1 MVVNNLRVIMVLCF
15 AAAFSAGVLA
25 GKVWERSIVK
35 AEASP
40 PVVVAPP
47 VPAPVPQ
54 PTAQPPRDPAPPT
67 PELGWLRELNLTA
80 QQSEQMR
87 AIWSAVTK
95 NAPMNHGKREALRKE
110 RDEAIKALLSDE
122 QRKQQTAVLAQYEAK
137 NEEIGQKMHVEQEVQ
152 RKQRDEAVKALMS
165 EEQRKLYDALKSNY
179 DAKTEELNKEWKKSF
194 DDAVEQTR
202 MLLTPEQRVK
212 YDEIRKKREE
222 TPRRRFAPDWS
233 KDPER
238 RPGPRQ
244 DQRPAPK
251 Q

>member
-1 MVVNNLRVIMVLCF
+1 MAVNNLRVIMVLCF
-15 AAAFSAGVLA
+15 AAAFSAGILV

-35 AEASP
+35 AETST

-47 VPAPVPQ
+47 LPAPVPL
-54 PTAQPPRDPAPPT
+54 PTAQPPRDPAQPP
-67 PELGWLRELNLTA
+67 PEQGWLKDLNLTA

-95 NAPMNHGKREALRKE
+95 NGPMNHGRREALRKE
-110 RDEAIKALLSDE
+110 RDDAINTLLSDE

-137 NEEIGQKMHVEQEVQ
+137 NDEIGRKMHAEQEVQ

-165 EEQRKLYDALKSNY
+165 EDQRKQYDAALKTYETKS
-179 DAKTEELNKEWKKSF
+179 EELAKEWKKSF

-202 MLLTPEQRVK
+202 MLLTPDQRVK

-222 TPRRRFAPDWS
+222 MPRRHFSPDWS
-233 KDPER
+233 RDGER